1 MEELKRE
8 VEALLAARYPG
19 IVFDWEQDPRLT
31 RLGGYV
37 IWDGFGNSMQ
47 VDRQRELG
55 AYLREHLKE
64 RATKLGLIFALTPKE
79 REEPTAA

>member
-1 MEELKRE
+1 MEDLRHE
-8 VEALLAARYPG
+8 VEALLSERYPG
-19 IVFDWEQDPRLT
+19 ISFEWEQDPRLA

-37 IWDGFGNSMQ
+37 IWDGFGSSMQ

-64 RATKLGLIFALTPKE
+64 RATRLGLIFALTQKE
-79 REEPTAA
+79 REEPTPA